1 MSHSLMRSESI
12 MHRFLSLAAV
22 GILALGAALLLVSPL
37 TAEAHETRQLDNGK
51 YQIVVGFIDEPVF
64 AGDKSGLE
72 FFVTDLSTTATPVA
86 GEQAAEGTAV
96 EGLEET
102 LKAEV
107 IVGDQ
112 TMELPLNARYNTPG
126 AYESVFF
133 PMKPGDYT
141 FRIYGKLGDTDI
153 DESFT
158 SSPEGFG
165 AVEDPAPLQF
175 PK

>member
-1 MSHSLMRSESI
+1 MRRIPSI
-12 MHRFLSLAAV
+12 VALC
-22 GILALGAALLLVSPL
+22 GITISTLLILVSPL
-37 TAEAHETRQLDNGK
+37 VAEAHEVREVADGK
-51 YQIVVGFIDEPVF
+51 YEIVVGFIGEPVF

-72 FFVTDLSTTATPVA
+72 FFVSDLSQATPVV
-86 GEQAAEGTAV
+86 GQQAAEGAPV

-107 IVGDQ
+107 IFGDQ
-112 TMELPLNARYNTPG
+112 TMELPLSARFNTPG

-133 PMKPGDYT
+133 PSQPGDYT
-141 FRIYGKLGDTDI
+141 FRIYGTLAGTDI

-165 AVEDPAPLQF
+165 AVEDPAPLHF

>member
-1 MSHSLMRSESI
+1 
-12 MHRFLSLAAV
+12 MHRFTSLAAM
-22 GILALGAALLLVSPL
+22 GSLALGAALVLVSPL
-37 TAEAHETRQLDNGK
+37 SAEAHEVRQLAGGK
-51 YQIVVGFIDEPVF
+51 YQIIVGFIGEPVF

-72 FFVTDLSTTATPVA
+72 FFVSDLSAAATPVA
-86 GEQAAEGTAV
+86 GAGSDDEEDAGAPV
-96 EGLEET
+96 EGLETT

-107 IVGDQ
+107 IFGDQ
-112 TMELPLNARYNTPG
+112 TMELPLSARYNTPG

-133 PMKPGDYT
+133 PAKPGDYT
-141 FRIYGKLGDTDI
+141 FRIYGTLDGTDV

-165 AVEDPAPLQF
+165 AVEDPAPLHF

>member
-1 MSHSLMRSESI
+1 MY
-12 MHRFLSLAAV
+12 RFPRLAAV
-22 GILALGAALLLVSPL
+22 CGLVLATVLL
-37 TAEAHETRQLDNGK
+37 TAPLIARAHEVRQLADGK

-72 FFVTDLSTTATPVA
+72 FFVSDLSAPATPVA
-86 GEQAAEGTAV
+86 GAGSDEDEESEGAPV
-96 EGLEET
+96 DGLEET

-107 IVGDQ
+107 IFGDQ
-112 TMELPLNARYNTPG
+112 TMELPLNARFGTPG

>member
-1 MSHSLMRSESI
+1 MRSESI
-12 MHRFLSLAAV
+12 MQRFTSLAAV
-22 GILALGAALLLVSPL
+22 GSLALGAALLLASPL
-37 TAEAHETRQLDNGK
+37 TAQAHEVRQLANGK
-51 YQIVVGFIDEPVF
+51 YQIVVGFIGEPVF

-72 FFVTDLSTTATPVA
+72 FFVSDLSAPATPA
-86 GEQAAEGTAV
+86 GGAASDEDEESAGAPV
-96 EGLEET
+96 DGLEET

-107 IVGDQ
+107 LFGDQ
-112 TMELPLNARYNTPG
+112 TMELPLSARFNTPG

-141 FRIYGKLGDTDI
+141 FRIYGTLGDTDI

>member
-1 MSHSLMRSESI
+1 MRRFSSI
-12 MHRFLSLAAV
+12 AAV
-22 GILALGAALLLVSPL
+22 GSIVLSTLLLLISPL
-37 TAEAHETRQLDNGK
+37 AAEAHESRAIADGK
-51 YQIVVGFIDEPVF
+51 YQIVVGFIGEPVF

-72 FFVTDLSTTATPVA
+72 FFVSDLSQATSVA
-86 GEQAAEGTAV
+86 GEQAAEGVPV

-102 LKAEV
+102 LNAEV
-107 IVGDQ
+107 IFGDQ
-112 TMELPLNARYNTPG
+112 TMELPLTARFNTPG
-126 AYESVFF
+126 AYQSVFF

-141 FRIYGKLGDTDI
+141 FRIYGTLDGTDV

-165 AVEDPAPLQF
+165 SVQDPAPLRF

>member
-1 MSHSLMRSESI
+1 M
-12 MHRFLSLAAV
+12 AAACGLV
-22 GILALGAALLLVSPL
+22 FGAVLLLVAPL
-37 TAEAHETRQLDNGK
+37 DAEAHEVRQLDDGK

-72 FFVTDLSTTATPVA
+72 FFVSDLSTTATPVA
-86 GEQAAEGTAV
+86 GEQAAEGASV

-107 IVGDQ
+107 IFGDQ
-112 TMELPLNARYNTPG
+112 TMGLPLNARFDAPG

-141 FRIYGKLGDTDI
+141 FRIYGTLGDTDI

>member
-1 MSHSLMRSESI
+1 
-12 MHRFLSLAAV
+12 LAAV
-22 GILALGAALLLVSPL
+22 CGLALGTVLLLTAPL
-37 TAEAHETRQLDNGK
+37 VVEAHEVRQLADGK

-64 AGDKSGLE
+64 AGDKTGLE
-72 FFVTDLSTTATPVA
+72 FFVTDLSTPATPAA
-86 GEQAAEGTAV
+86 GAEANEEGAPV
-96 EGLEET
+96 EGLEDT

-107 IVGDQ
+107 IFGDQ
-112 TMELPLNARYNTPG
+112 TLGLPLDARFNTPG

-141 FRIYGKLGDTDI
+141 FRIYGTLGDTEI

>member
-1 MSHSLMRSESI
+1 MRRIPSIVALCGITISTLLM
-12 MHRFLSLAAV
+12 
-22 GILALGAALLLVSPL
+22 LVSPPV
-37 TAEAHETRQLDNGK
+37 AEAHEVRQLAGGK
-51 YQIVVGFIDEPVF
+51 YQIVVGFIGEPVF

-72 FFVTDLSTTATPVA
+72 FFVSDLSQATPAA
-86 GEQAAEGTAV
+86 GEQAADGAPV

-107 IVGDQ
+107 IFGDQ
-112 TMELPLNARYNTPG
+112 TMELPLTARFNTPG
-126 AYESVFF
+126 AYQSVFF
-133 PMKPGDYT
+133 PAQPGDYT
-141 FRIYGKLGDTDI
+141 FRIYGTLDGADV

-165 AVEDPAPLQF
+165 AVEDPAPLHF

>member
-1 MSHSLMRSESI
+1 MY
-12 MHRFLSLAAV
+12 RFPRLAAV
-22 GILALGAALLLVSPL
+22 CGLVLATVLLLTAPL
-37 TAEAHETRQLDNGK
+37 IARAHEVRQLADGK

-72 FFVTDLSTTATPVA
+72 IFVSDLSAPATPVA
-86 GEQAAEGTAV
+86 GAGSDEDEESEGAPV
-96 EGLEET
+96 DGLEET

-107 IVGDQ
+107 IFGDQ
-112 TMELPLNARYNTPG
+112 TMELPLNARFGTPG

>member
-1 MSHSLMRSESI
+1 
-12 MHRFLSLAAV
+12 MHRFSRLAAV
-22 GILALGAALLLVSPL
+22 CGLVLGTVLLLAAPWV
-37 TAEAHETRQLDNGK
+37 AQAHEVRQLADGR

-72 FFVTDLSTTATPVA
+72 FFVSDLSTTATPVA
-86 GEQAAEGTAV
+86 GQQAAEGAPV

-107 IVGDQ
+107 IFGDQ
-112 TMELPLNARYNTPG
+112 TMELPLKARYNTPG

-158 SSPEGFG
+158 SSPEGFS

>member
-1 MSHSLMRSESI
+1 MAGAGSDEDEESE
-12 MHRFLSLAAV
+12 
-22 GILALGAALLLVSPL
+22 GA
-37 TAEAHETRQLDNGK
+37 
-51 YQIVVGFIDEPVF
+51 PV
-64 AGDKSGLE
+64 D
-72 FFVTDLSTTATPVA
+72 
-86 GEQAAEGTAV
+86 
-96 EGLEET
+96 GLEEDS
-102 LKAEV
+102 EGR
-107 IVGDQ
+107 GD
-112 TMELPLNARYNTPG
+112 LWRSDDGAAAKRALHTPG

>member
-1 MSHSLMRSESI
+1 MRRIS
-12 MHRFLSLAAV
+12 SLAAGGIVISIVFGLPTPV
-22 GILALGAALLLVSPL
+22 GV
-37 TAEAHETRQLDNGK
+37 EAHETRSVADGH
-51 YQIVVGFIDEPVF
+51 YQIVVGLIDEPVF

-86 GEQAAEGTAV
+86 GEQAAEGTPV
-96 EGLEET
+96 EGLEES

-107 IVGDQ
+107 IFGDQ

-126 AYESVFF
+126 AYQSVFF

-141 FRIYGKLGDTDI
+141 FRIYGTLGDTDI

>member
-1 MSHSLMRSESI
+1 MPQLAGRPLR
-12 MHRFLSLAAV
+12 RFQAGGRGNRPERTAHICRV
-22 GILALGAALLLVSPL
+22 ELGP
-37 TAEAHETRQLDNGK
+37 EPGGK
-51 YQIVVGFIDEPVF
+51 YQIVVGFIGEPVF

-72 FFVTDLSTTATPVA
+72 FFVSDLSQATPVV
-86 GEQAAEGTAV
+86 GQQAAEGAPV

-107 IVGDQ
+107 IFGDQ
-112 TMELPLNARYNTPG
+112 TMELPLSARFNTPG

-133 PMKPGDYT
+133 PSQPGDYT
-141 FRIYGKLGDTDI
+141 FRIYGTLAGTDI

-165 AVEDPAPLQF
+165 AVEDPAPLHF

>member
-1 MSHSLMRSESI
+1 MRSELI
-12 MHRFLSLAAV
+12 MQRFTSLAAV
-22 GILALGAALLLVSPL
+22 SSLTLGAALVLVSPL
-37 TAEAHETRQLDNGK
+37 TAEAHEVRQLADGK
-51 YQIVVGFIDEPVF
+51 YEIVVGFIDEPVF

-72 FFVTDLSTTATPVA
+72 FFVSDLSTTATPVA

-107 IVGDQ
+107 IFGDQ
-112 TMELPLNARYNTPG
+112 TMELPLEARFYTPG

-133 PMKPGDYT
+133 PMKSGDYT
-141 FRIYGKLGDTDI
+141 FRIYGTIDGTDI

>member
-1 MSHSLMRSESI
+1 MRRISPVAAIGSI
-12 MHRFLSLAAV
+12 VLCTLLLLAAP
-22 GILALGAALLLVSPL
+22 LA
-37 TAEAHETRQLDNGK
+37 AEAHETRTIADGK
-51 YQIVVGFIDEPVF
+51 YQIVVGFIGEPVF

-72 FFVTDLSTTATPVA
+72 FFVSDLSQATPAA
-86 GEQAAEGTAV
+86 GEQAADGAPV

-107 IVGDQ
+107 IFGDQ
-112 TMELPLNARYNTPG
+112 TMELPLTARFNTPG
-126 AYESVFF
+126 AYQSVFF
-133 PMKPGDYT
+133 PAQPGDYT
-141 FRIYGKLGDTDI
+141 FRIYGTLDGADV

-165 AVEDPAPLQF
+165 AVEDPAPLHF

>member
-1 MSHSLMRSESI
+1 MAGAGSDEDEESE
-12 MHRFLSLAAV
+12 
-22 GILALGAALLLVSPL
+22 GA
-37 TAEAHETRQLDNGK
+37 
-51 YQIVVGFIDEPVF
+51 PV
-64 AGDKSGLE
+64 D
-72 FFVTDLSTTATPVA
+72 
-86 GEQAAEGTAV
+86 
-96 EGLEET
+96 GLEET

-107 IVGDQ
+107 IFGDQ
-112 TMELPLNARYNTPG
+112 TMELPLNARFGTPG

-141 FRIYGKLGDTDI
+141 FRIYGTLGDTDI